1 VIKRSFP
8 RGLALVVL
16 VGLAWLISRRR
27 GATAPASV
35 LPPVPALVPWVP
47 PEATGCPSSHPVKAK
62 LASKI
67 FHQPGM
73 ANYERTNPDRCYLN
87 DTAAAADGFRV
98 AKR

>member
-1 VIKRSFP
+1 MIKRSFP

-35 LPPVPALVPWVP
+35 LPPVPDLVPWVP
-47 PEATGCPSSHPVKAK
+47 PGDNGCPSSHPVKAK

-87 DTAAAADGFRV
+87 DTTAAADGFRV